1 VSSPL
6 RAFAAALIVAAAA
19 FAGAWYVGYH
29 NGLLASQAQDAGG
42 AKFASLD
49 LGALLGSR
57 GADEQLVAL
66 AFRQVERVY
75 YKPVEAQTLVNGE
88 RSGLLSYIRA
98 SFKSQHTAVQA
109 SLPATTATGDQVQ
122 DLHAMD
128 RVLAYAQDHYARY
141 LGNDARTNLTQAAI
155 SGMLGSLN
163 DPYTV
168 YLSPDQ
174 IRALDEQLNGG
185 NFGGIGVFIYQLKNG
200 QVVLQ
205 PIEGLPAARAGM
217 RGEEVVQSVNGSP
230 IGGLALD
237 KVERMIRGPQGSK
250 VSLVT
255 RPYAKSGPVRR
266 YSITREIIHVPT
278 VHQKMEGDY
287 NYIRLSDFGETS
299 ADEVRKALL
308 AGKAH
313 HAKATILDLR
323 DNGGGLLDAA
333 VSISSFF
340 IPSTA
345 QVAPGVPKGVVVTE
359 IDRQNNQEPLY
370 ANGSTLSGVTPLV
383 VLVNGFTASA
393 SEITA
398 GALQDYKIATLI
410 GTKTF
415 GKGVVQGIFSM
426 PNGGALKIT
435 TQRYV
440 TPAGRDIQ
448 HKGIE
453 PNILVAQSPEPD
465 IIDTPADKQLQA
477 AKAFLNRA
485 TR

>member
-1 VSSPL
+1 MSAAI
-6 RAFAAALIVAAAA
+6 RAIVVALVLAAVVFTGALYIGYRNGMNAAQSGFAATNGRLVSLNL
-19 FAGAWYVGYH
+19 AGM
-29 NGLLASQAQDAGG
+29 
-42 AKFASLD
+42 
-49 LGALLGSR
+49 LGPRA
-57 GADEQLVAL
+57 ADEQLVAL

-75 YKPVEAQTLVNGE
+75 YKPVDAQTLVNGE
-88 RSGLLSYIRA
+88 RSGLLGFLRVELRSKKA
-98 SFKSQHTAVQA
+98 PQSVVTGVALPDVQ
-109 SLPATTATGDQVQ
+109 ATGDQTQ

-128 RVLAYAQDHYARY
+128 KELALAQDRYASY
-141 LGNDARTNLTQAAI
+141 LGTTARTDLTQAAI
-155 SGMLGSLN
+155 SGMLSALK

-174 IRALDEQLNGG
+174 IRVLNEQLNGG

-200 QVVLQ
+200 SVVLQ

-217 RGEEVVQSVNGSP
+217 KGEEVVDRIDSQAISGV
-230 IGGLALD
+230 ALD
-237 KVERMIRGPQGSK
+237 RVERMIRGTEGTG
-250 VSLVT
+250 VT
-255 RPYAKSGPVRR
+255 ISTHDYAKPGVKHH
-266 YSITREIIHVPT
+266 YSIMREIIHVPT
-278 VHQKMEGDY
+278 VHQKMESGY

-313 HAKATILDLR
+313 HARGTILDLR

-333 VSISSFF
+333 VSISSYF
-340 IPSTA
+340 
-345 QVAPGVPKGVVVTE
+345 VAGGPIVTE
-359 IDRQNNQEPLY
+359 IDRAGQREVQN
-370 ANGSTLSGVTPLV
+370 ANGSTISGVTPVV
-383 VLVNGFTASA
+383 VLVNAFTASA

-398 GALQDYKIATLI
+398 GALQDHNVATLI

-435 TQRYV
+435 TQRYL
-440 TPAGRDIQ
+440 TPSGRDIQ

-453 PNILVAQSPEPD
+453 PNILVAQSPQVD

-477 AKAFLNRA
+477 AKAFLNRVK
-485 TR
+485 R